1 VPLEVETTNS
11 SIAISRKINKQGH
24 KKRLLCRGRWTCP
37 SSNPER
43 GFPHP
48 NWKQPFR
55 RFLPCHSHNHL
66 SKVWA
71 DATNPWLG
79 WAFEAGVVGKT
90 RKNIA
95 RYTSRFGNDIWPR
108 QLSQRVVYNCC
119 QPLRQCLSPML
130 RRVLFLKTKK
140 CPSWEALTPEHCHH
154 DHAPAVTPETRVFVQ
169 LRPHAPCC
177 DARQQTLDGPVKMP
191 TGP

>member
-1 VPLEVETTNS
+1 VADGHAHLLTRNGAFHIPTGSNRFADSYPVTAT
-11 SIAISRKINKQGH
+11 IICRKY
-24 KKRLLCRGRWTCP
+24 GRMP
-37 SSNPER
+37 
-43 GFPHP
+43 P
-48 NWKQPFR
+48 NR
-55 RFLPCHSHNHL
+55 
-66 SKVWA
+66 
-71 DATNPWLG
+71 G
-79 WAFEAGVVGKT
+79 WAGRPRRVLLARHGKISLGT
-90 RKNIA
+90 L
-95 RYTSRFGNDIWPR
+95 TSRFGNDIWPR
-108 QLSQRVVYNCC
+108 RLSQRVVYNCC
-119 QPLRQCLSPML
+119 QPLRQCLSPKL